1 MSDKNPYEVLG
12 VPRNSS
18 AEEIKKAYRK
28 LSFIHHPDKGGDE
41 EKFKELSSAYEKIKD
56 PSKRNPL
63 AHMSQTGD
71 VNFDDIMKMF
81 GVNTQY
87 MGGEGG
93 SIPFNFANINKQLQK
108 PPPILINM
116 HITIEQAYNGCAI
129 PVEIERWNLIND
141 VKELERE
148 TLYVEIAQGLDSNEI
163 IIFREKGNISGEK
176 KGDVKIF
183 VKVDNKTIFK
193 RDGLNLIYEKEISL
207 KEALCGFSFDI
218 KHISG
223 KQFRINNGDGNVV
236 GINYQKVV
244 PGLGMI
250 RGEHKGNMVI
260 MFKIKFPEKLND
272 AQVSKLKD
280 IL

>member
-12 VPRNSS
+12 VSRNAS

-28 LSFIHHPDKGGDE
+28 LSFVHHPDKGGDA

-56 PSKRNPL
+56 PGNRMPMPSMGQN
-63 AHMSQTGD
+63 GD
-71 VNFDDIMKMF
+71 VTFDDIMKMF
-81 GVNTQY
+81 GVNVQ
-87 MGGEGG
+87 GGGV
-93 SIPFNFANINKQLQK
+93 PFNFAQHINKQLQK
-108 PPPILINM
+108 PQPILINM
-116 HITIEQAYNGCAI
+116 HISIEQAYTGCAI
-129 PVEIERWNLIND
+129 PVEIERWNLVNN
-141 VKELERE
+141 VKEIERE
-148 TLYVEIAQGLDSNEI
+148 TLYVEIPQGLDSNEI
-163 IIFREKGNISGEK
+163 IVFREKGNISGDK

-183 VKVDNKTIFK
+183 VKVDNQSIFV
-193 RDGLNLIYEKEISL
+193 RDGLNLIYEKEITL

-218 KHISG
+218 EHISG
-223 KQFRINNGDGNVV
+223 KKFRINNGDGNVV

-260 MFKIKFPEKLND
+260 MFKIKFPDKLNEM
-272 AQVSKLKD
+272 QVIKLKE

>member
-56 PSKRNPL
+56 PSRRNPM
-63 AHMSQTGD
+63 AHMSHTGD

-81 GVNTQY
+81 GVNTQF
-87 MGGEGG
+87 MGEGG
-93 SIPFNFANINKQLQK
+93 SIPFNFTNINKQLQK

-116 HITIEQAYNGCAI
+116 HISLEQAYTGCAI
-129 PVEIERWNLIND
+129 PVEIDRWNLLND
-141 VKELERE
+141 VKEIERE

-183 VKVDNKTIFK
+183 VKVDNKSIFK

-260 MFKIKFPEKLND
+260 MFKVKFPEKLND
-272 AQVSKLKD
+272 AQVNKLKE